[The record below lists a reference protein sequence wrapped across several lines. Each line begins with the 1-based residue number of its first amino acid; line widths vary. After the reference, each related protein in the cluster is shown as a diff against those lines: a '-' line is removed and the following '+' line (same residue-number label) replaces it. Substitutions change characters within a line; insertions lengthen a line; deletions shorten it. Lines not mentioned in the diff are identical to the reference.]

1 MFKVGSK
8 LFLGLTGFA
17 ALTLVAYLIFVE
29 RLALGGVA
37 LSMVFAVL
45 VGLSAVIIMINDGD
59 SEVQPRDVS
68 LVRASMWPLVTVVG
82 FVLLILG
89 LVVAQVYFIFGIVV
103 VLAAL
108 TEWLVQAWSES
119 ASDDAA
125 HNESARRRLLHPIE
139 FPVIATLGLGVI
151 IFAFSR
157 IMLAISKSAGAV
169 AFIVLSSLVLLVGAI
184 VALRPALKSA
194 LVSGICVAGAVGIVA
209 GGIAGQGAG
218 LRPELAE
225 AAAEGH
231 FLHRECGEE
240 KSKYFDK
247 KAMKTISLRTN
258 PVAIV
263 ELRDGVLSAIMTG
276 FNEPQKIVSVPRG
289 NPVTFIF
296 RNFDDAERRMVASLG
311 TAMAAGGE
319 ASTEKEG
326 HSDSN
331 ETCTQL
337 IPRGAEQALT
347 VTYAKPSIA
356 QEDPLT
362 LTVPGVTGQA
372 IEVVVP

>member
-37 LSMVFAVL
+37 LSVVFAVL

-218 LRPELAE
+218 LRTELAE

-263 ELRDGVLSAIMTG
+263 ELRGGVLSAIMTG

-311 TAMAAGGE
+311 TAMVAGAE
-319 ASTEKEG
+319 TSTEKES

-337 IPRGAEQALT
+337 IPQGAEQALT

>member
-17 ALTLVAYLIFVE
+17 ALTLVAYLILVE

-37 LSMVFAVL
+37 LSVMFAVL

-169 AFIVLSSLVLLVGAI
+169 AFIVLSSLVLLVGAV

-194 LVSGICVAGAVGIVA
+194 LVSGICVAGAVGIVV

-218 LRPELAE
+218 LRTELAE

-311 TAMAAGGE
+311 TAMAAGAE
-319 ASTEKEG
+319 TSTEKEG

-337 IPRGAEQALT
+337 IPQGAEQALT

>member
-37 LSMVFAVL
+37 LSVVFAVL

-218 LRPELAE
+218 LRTELAE

-240 KSKYFDK
+240 KSRYFDK

-263 ELRDGVLSAIMTG
+263 ELRGGVLSAIMTG

-311 TAMAAGGE
+311 TAMAAGAE
-319 ASTEKEG
+319 TSTEKEG

-337 IPRGAEQALT
+337 IPQGAEQALT

>member
-37 LSMVFAVL
+37 LSVVFAVL

-218 LRPELAE
+218 LRTELAE

-263 ELRDGVLSAIMTG
+263 ELRGGVLSAIMTG

-311 TAMAAGGE
+311 TAMVAGAE
-319 ASTEKEG
+319 TSTEKES
-326 HSDSN
+326 HSESN

-337 IPRGAEQALT
+337 IPQGAEQALT

-372 IEVVVP
+372 IEVGVP

>member
-37 LSMVFAVL
+37 LSVVFAVL

-194 LVSGICVAGAVGIVA
+194 LVSGICVAGAVGIVV

-218 LRPELAE
+218 LRTELAE

-258 PVAIV
+258 PVASA
-263 ELRDGVLSAIMTG
+263 ELRGGVLSAIMTG

-311 TAMAAGGE
+311 TAMAAGAE
-319 ASTEKEG
+319 TSTEKEG

-337 IPRGAEQALT
+337 IPQGAEQALT

>member
-37 LSMVFAVL
+37 LSVVFAVL

-218 LRPELAE
+218 LRTELAE

-263 ELRDGVLSAIMTG
+263 ELRGGVLSAIMTG

-311 TAMAAGGE
+311 TAMAARAE
-319 ASTEKEG
+319 TSTEKES

-337 IPRGAEQALT
+337 IPQGAEQALT

>member
-37 LSMVFAVL
+37 LSVVFAVL

-194 LVSGICVAGAVGIVA
+194 LVSGICVAGAVGIVV

-218 LRPELAE
+218 LRTELAE

-263 ELRDGVLSAIMTG
+263 ELRGGVLSAIMTG

-311 TAMAAGGE
+311 TAMVAGAE
-319 ASTEKEG
+319 TSTEKES

-337 IPRGAEQALT
+337 IPQGAEQALT

-356 QEDPLT
+356 QEGPLT

>member
-37 LSMVFAVL
+37 LSVVFAVL

-218 LRPELAE
+218 LRPEFAE

-263 ELRDGVLSAIMTG
+263 ELRGGVLSAIMTG

-311 TAMAAGGE
+311 TAMAAGAE
-319 ASTEKEG
+319 TSTEKEG

-337 IPRGAEQALT
+337 IPQGAEQALT

-362 LTVPGVTGQA
+362 LTVPGVSGQA

>member
-37 LSMVFAVL
+37 LSVVFAVL

-194 LVSGICVAGAVGIVA
+194 LVSGICVAGAVGIVV

-218 LRPELAE
+218 LRTELAE

>member
-82 FVLLILG
+82 FVLFILG

-263 ELRDGVLSAIMTG
+263 ELRGGVLSAIMTG

>member
-218 LRPELAE
+218 LRTELAE

-311 TAMAAGGE
+311 TAMAAGAE
-319 ASTEKEG
+319 TSTEKEG

-337 IPRGAEQALT
+337 IPQGAEQALT

-362 LTVPGVTGQA
+362 LTVPGVSGQA

>member
-37 LSMVFAVL
+37 LSVVFAVL

-169 AFIVLSSLVLLVGAI
+169 AFIVLSSLVLLVGAV

-218 LRPELAE
+218 LRTELAE

-263 ELRDGVLSAIMTG
+263 ELRGGVLSAIMTG

-311 TAMAAGGE
+311 TAMAAGAE
-319 ASTEKEG
+319 TSTEKEG

-337 IPRGAEQALT
+337 IPQGAEQALT

-356 QEDPLT
+356 QEGPLT

>member
-37 LSMVFAVL
+37 LSVVFAVL

-218 LRPELAE
+218 LRTELAE

-263 ELRDGVLSAIMTG
+263 ELRGGVLSAIMTG

-311 TAMAAGGE
+311 TAMVAGAE
-319 ASTEKEG
+319 TSTEKEG

-337 IPRGAEQALT
+337 IPQGAEQALT

-356 QEDPLT
+356 QEGPLT

>member
-8 LFLGLTGFA
+8 LFLGLTGFS

-37 LSMVFAVL
+37 LSMVFATL
-45 VGLSAVIIMINDGD
+45 VGLSAIVIIVNDGD
-59 SEVQPRDVS
+59 NEVQPRDAS
-68 LVRASMWPLVTVVG
+68 LVRASMWPLVTVAGV
-82 FVLLILG
+82 VLLILG

-125 HNESARRRLLHPIE
+125 HNDSARRRLLHPIE

-169 AFIVLSSLVLLVGAI
+169 AFMVLSSLVLLVGAI

-194 LVSGICVAGAVGIVA
+194 IVSGICVVGAVGIVA

-218 LRPELAE
+218 LRSDLVE
-225 AAAEGH
+225 AAEEGH
-231 FLHRECGEE
+231 YTHRECGEE

-247 KAMKTISLRTN
+247 KAMKTLSLRTN
-258 PVAIV
+258 PVAII
-263 ELRDGVLSAIMTG
+263 ELRDGVLSAAMTG
-276 FNEPQKIVSVPRG
+276 FNEPQKSVSVPRG

-296 RNFDDAERRMVASLG
+296 RNFDAAERRMVASLG
-311 TAMAAGGE
+311 AAMGTGAE
-319 ASTEKEG
+319 SSSEKEG
-326 HSDSN
+326 HSNAN

-337 IPRGAEQALT
+337 IPQGAEQALT
-347 VTYAKPSIA
+347 ITYAKPSIA
-356 QEDPLT
+356 QVEPLT
-362 LTVPGVTGQA
+362 LTVPGVEGQA